1 MASSPKAVQTT
12 KTAADTGVS
21 SAALAEKIPAIV
33 WTTDLEY
40 RLTSLSGSALMPLGL
55 YAEDSIGHSVTTLFA
70 GTRAL
75 DAHCGAAAGQSR
87 TFETEISGRDLQG
100 RVDPLR
106 NAEGKI
112 IGTIGV
118 GLDNTDQ
125 LVAHRALRLSEQSYR
140 SLIEDAPYAICRCS
154 PNGDLLQVNRAMLE
168 MLGYSESDLL
178 VRNLRWDIFAEPK
191 AFDEFLLRL
200 RGSAACQGFDGRWL
214 RPDGTCVSVSVGGRS
229 ARDSSGGLSYL
240 DVVAENVT
248 HRKQLEDQL
257 RQAQKMQAI
266 GQLAGGIAHD
276 FNNMLTVIR
285 GQVEVMAEE
294 MLASDPFRP
303 RIEEVERASERATAL
318 TRQLLAF
325 SRRQVLQTKIL
336 DLNSVITN
344 LNQML
349 VRLIGEHIDLHFL
362 PAADLWPV
370 KVDPGQMEQVLM
382 NLAVNARDAMPEGGK
397 LVIESSNV
405 HQGRVCLDR
414 DRTVEISDHVLVTV
428 RDTGH
433 GMDDETKAR
442 IFEPFFTTKQAGHGT
457 GLGLSLVYGVI
468 KQSGGYITAESVPGQ
483 GTMFKMYLPRT
494 NGTKEETARHA
505 PTPVPHGHETIL
517 VAEDDESI
525 RQLVAGF
532 LRSHGYHVLTA
543 ADGSDAMEILQQH
556 GSRVDLLLSDVV
568 MPKMGGRELAQGLR
582 RKMPGLKVV
591 LVSGYAGDPK
601 RTSGLEASRFV
612 QKPFSMH
619 HLASTVREVLDA
631 DNQNN

>member
-1 MASSPKAVQTT
+1 MV
-12 KTAADTGVS
+12 
-21 SAALAEKIPAIV
+21 EKIPAVV
-33 WTTDLEY
+33 WTTDLGY
-40 RLTSLSGSALMPLGL
+40 RLTSLSGSALVSLGVR
-55 YAEDSIGHSVTTLFA
+55 ADEHIGNLVASLFA

-75 DAHCGAAAGQSR
+75 DAHCAAATGQGG
-87 TFETEISGRDLQG
+87 TFEAEIGRRDLQA
-100 RVDPLR
+100 RVEPVR
-106 NAEGKI
+106 NAEGRI
-112 IGTIGV
+112 TGTIGV

-154 PNGDLLQVNRAMLE
+154 SNGDLLQVNRAMLE
-168 MLGYSESDLL
+168 MLGYSEPDLL
-178 VRNLRWDIFAEPK
+178 VRNLRWDIFAEPTS
-191 AFDEFLLRL
+191 FDDFLVLL

-214 RPDGTCVSVSVGGRS
+214 RQDGTCVSVSVGGRS
-229 ARDSSGGLSYL
+229 ARDSAGGLSYL

-248 HRKQLEDQL
+248 QRKHLEDQL

-285 GQVEVMAEE
+285 GQIEVMAEE

-325 SRRQVLQTKIL
+325 SRRQVLQTKVL
-336 DLNSVITN
+336 DLNSVIAN

-349 VRLIGEHIDLHFL
+349 VRLIGENIELDFL

-397 LVIESSNV
+397 LVIETSNV
-405 HQGRVCLDR
+405 SHGRVCLDR
-414 DRTVEISDHVLVTV
+414 NNAIEISDHVLVTV

-433 GMDDETKAR
+433 GMDDETRAR
-442 IFEPFFTTKQAGHGT
+442 IFEPFFTTKQAGRGT

-483 GTMFKMYLPRT
+483 DTMFKIYLPRT
-494 NGTKEETARHA
+494 NGPKEETARHS
-505 PTPVPHGHETIL
+505 PTPVPNGHETIL

-525 RQLVAGF
+525 RQLVASF

-543 ADGSDAMEILQQH
+543 ADGSNALEILQEH
-556 GSRVDLLLSDVV
+556 GPRIDLLLSDVV

-582 RKMPGLKVV
+582 KKMPRLKVV
-591 LVSGYAGDPK
+591 LVSGYAGDPE
-601 RTSGLEASRFV
+601 RTSGLEAARFV

-619 HLASTVREVLDA
+619 HLASTVREVLDS
-631 DNQNN
+631 D